1 MPQSGRLDAEAVL
14 NLLVTEVFCEVYSST
29 NRQVLLALQTNKVSG
44 LPPEQGAVRWLPDY
58 TNVLPLGR

>member
-1 MPQSGRLDAEAVL
+1 
-14 NLLVTEVFCEVYSST
+14 LLGKKPVESQVFVVTKQRRT
-29 NRQVLLALQTNKVSG
+29 QLLSKFKQG